1 MIETEHT
8 AEIEADIHA
17 VWDYVKDIRQWAT
30 LFPGCRE
37 CEVIDDDNSRWVIK
51 VGAGGLVRTVNVL
64 VHIDEWRGPE
74 QVLFSY
80 KLESDPVEGSGSYT
94 AVAAGDNQTDISL
107 KVQVQGS
114 GSMAPMW
121 EAVSR
126 PLLPQLAKTFAE
138 RLKAEIEAT
147 AQHSVDAM
155 TAPSASKPPRL
166 SWWARFLHWLR
177 GSRHAE
183 PSADENR

>member
-1 MIETEHT
+1 MIETEHV
-8 AEIEADIHA
+8 ARIGADIHS
-17 VWDYVKDIRQWAT
+17 VWRYVKDIRQWAL

-37 CEVIDDDNSRWVIK
+37 CEVIDDHNSRWVIK

-64 VHIDEWRGPE
+64 VHIDDWRGPG

-80 KLESDPVEGSGSYT
+80 QLESDPVQGSGSYT
-94 AVAAGDNQTDISL
+94 AVATEDNETDISL

-138 RLKAEIEAT
+138 RLKAEIEAAASLPSDT
-147 AQHSVDAM
+147 AAV
-155 TAPSASKPPRL
+155 PSAAPPRS
-166 SWWARFLHWLR
+166 SWWIRLLNWLR
-177 GSRHAE
+177 G
-183 PSADENR
+183 NRPGPAASEKR